1 MPTKALN
8 SINNVLRSVS
18 NPVNTLVGGSIA
30 QPSIGIIGANIPLKP
45 LISFRDTFL
54 NSMSQWTNAIPKQ
67 TQFIVLFDNFPLGL
81 NTAVLQQLEPNVFS
95 TGFDI
100 DISKTLLTSVKNQ
113 SIIGCIFVNGFDFS
127 TETLGSAAAQIPNN
141 RGFIQGTVLTDRAA
155 FTQNSFRVNFR
166 ETNTSFTDLIMRP
179 WLIMASHYGYVA
191 RNLEDNAEA
200 LKNPKVNMTIVQ
212 YSPTKAGLSQIPR
225 KTWRFFNCVP
235 VSIDSR
241 QNGYST
247 EKIDNYT
254 VQFIY
259 DKYEVQSNLYLS
271 VEQLIKSINPIFF

>member
-1 MPTKALN
+1 MPTKILN
-8 SINNVLRSVS
+8 SVNNALRGVTG
-18 NPVNTLVGGSIA
+18 PVNSLVGGTIA
-30 QPSIGIIGANIPLKP
+30 QPSLGIVGANIPFQP

-54 NSMSQWTNAIPKQ
+54 NSMSQWTNAIPRQ
-67 TQFIVLFDNFPLGL
+67 TQFIVLFDNFPPGL
-81 NTAVLQQLEPNVFS
+81 NTSVLQRLEPNVFS

-100 DISKTLLTSVKNQ
+100 NVPKTLLTSIKNQ
-113 SIIGCIFVNGFDFS
+113 SIIGCVFVNAFNFGGES
-127 TETLGSAAAQIPNN
+127 LGAAAAKIDNN
-141 RGFIQGTVLTDRAA
+141 RGFIQGTVLTDRG
-155 FTQNSFRVNFR
+155 SFAENKLMINFR

-191 RNLEDNAEA
+191 RNPADSAEV

-235 VSIDSR
+235 ISLDNR
-241 QNGYST
+241 TNGYDA
-247 EKIDNYT
+247 EKVDNYS
-254 VQFIY
+254 VNFIY

-271 VEQLIKSINPIFF
+271 VEQLIKSINPLFF